1 MKKLIGVFLPF
12 AVALCAQ
19 AGVRAD
25 LREGGKLYED
35 QKYGQALAKY
45 NEALQKAPQDENA
58 SFGAGAAAYYLKDYR
73 TAEKAF
79 EETAEKDGK
88 LVQDALFN
96 LGNAYYR
103 AGDTDKAADAYRK
116 AIVHNPKDK
125 EAIHN
130 LQLILDQKQN
140 QQNQNN
146 QNQQNQDNN
155 SSNQDR
161 QNQDGKGQAEQNGQD
176 PQSPSNPQDQMNK
189 DDANR
194 VMQMARE
201 NEYKKPTQSGA
212 AQGSSVEKDW

>member
-1 MKKLIGVFLPF
+1 MKKLIGLFLPF
-12 AVALCAQ
+12 AVALCAE

-45 NEALQKAPQDENA
+45 NEALKKAPQDENA
-58 SFGAGAAAYYLKDYR
+58 SFGAGAAAYYLKDYQ

-88 LVQDALFN
+88 LLQDALFN

-103 AGDTDKAADAYRK
+103 AGDKEKAAEAYRK
-116 AIVHNPKDK
+116 VIVRNPKDK
-125 EAIHN
+125 EAVHN

-146 QNQQNQDNN
+146 QNQQNQDQN
-155 SSNQDR
+155 SSNQDQ
-161 QNQDGKGQAEQNGQD
+161 QNQDGKGQSPQDERDQQN
-176 PQSPSNPQDQMNK
+176 PSDPQDQMNK